1 MMNYSDVP
9 LKLAA
14 YLGVVFA
21 AIGLIAAIVVLIMKL
36 VNPAMQAG
44 WPSMMCTMLFLFGI
58 LFMIIGILGEYI
70 GRVLFTV
77 NRSPQ
82 YVIRD
87 VVTKENGKK
96 VVLPRPANSDRQAE
110 KRQA

>member
-1 MMNYSDVP
+1 
-9 LKLAA
+9 
-14 YLGVVFA
+14 
-21 AIGLIAAIVVLIMKL
+21 MKL
-36 VNPAMQAG
+36 VNPSMQAG

-87 VVTKENGKK
+87 VVTKENGKE
-96 VVLPRPANSDRQAE
+96 VILPKRKKAE
-110 KRQA
+110 K